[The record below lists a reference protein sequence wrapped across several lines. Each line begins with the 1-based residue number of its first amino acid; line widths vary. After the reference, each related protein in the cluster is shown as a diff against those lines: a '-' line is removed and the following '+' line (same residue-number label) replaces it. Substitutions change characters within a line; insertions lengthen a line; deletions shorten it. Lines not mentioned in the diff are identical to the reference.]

1 MVDLIPMS
9 EDEFHEYLGPAIAGY
24 AEELVRAG
32 NVASDQAFQSA
43 EAQFD
48 NLLPQGLDSP
58 GQHLFSIWD
67 PARSRRVGTLWFGIR
82 DDGDR
87 PFAALYDFLIF
98 EVYQRQGY
106 GHQALLSLEQQ
117 VKVLGFDMIRLHVF
131 GHNRAARALYE
142 KMGYVATNV
151 TMAKRLEE

>member
-1 MVDLIPMS
+1 LVELIPMS
-9 EDEFHEYLGPAIAGY
+9 KDEFHEYLGPAIAGY

-32 NVASDQAFQSA
+32 NTPPGQALSSA

-48 NLLPQGLDSP
+48 SLLPDGLDTP
-58 GQHLFSIWD
+58 DQHLFSIWD
-67 PARSRRVGTLWFGIR
+67 RDRRVGALWFGVR

-98 EVYQRQGY
+98 EVYRRQGY
-106 GHQALLSLEQQ
+106 GQQALLALDQQ
-117 VKVLGFDMIRLHVF
+117 VKALGFDTIRLHVF

-151 TMAKRLEE
+151 TMTKRLEE